1 VGKCF
6 VIHGRVMYTNGTPS
20 LRIWRVGS
28 KRILGV
34 LPPEDEI
41 IPESLK
47 HALNGFNKSVDAD
60 LEVCPFTKEQPGAM
74 QMVCVESA
82 KNLVVKEPADKPAT
96 GK

>member
-1 VGKCF
+1 
-6 VIHGRVMYTNGTPS
+6 MYTNGTPS

-28 KRILGV
+28 KKILGV
-34 LPPEDEI
+34 LPAENEI

-47 HALNGFNKSVDAD
+47 DALNGFNKSVYAD

-82 KNLVVKEPADKPAT
+82 RNLVVKDLADKTVT